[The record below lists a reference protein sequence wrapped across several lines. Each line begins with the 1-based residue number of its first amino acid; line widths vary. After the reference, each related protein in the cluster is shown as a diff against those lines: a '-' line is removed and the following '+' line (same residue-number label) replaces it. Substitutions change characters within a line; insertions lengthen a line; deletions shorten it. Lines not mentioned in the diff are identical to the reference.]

1 MGIDFTYFKGSG
13 NGDVVEAVGH
23 RELGPTQVSVKITH
37 CGVCGTDEHYRH
49 AHQGLGHEGVGIIT
63 EIGSSVQDLS
73 EFRVGDRVGM
83 GWYHKFCGHCKYCV
97 SGRQTLCLN
106 RTFYGTANGDQGC
119 FGTALA
125 WDISAL
131 YKIPDTISSEDAGPL
146 LCGGATVWSPLYDSN
161 VKPGDRVGII
171 GIGGLGHMA
180 IQFASKMGLEVV
192 VFSGTESKKQ
202 EALAFGA
209 SEFHATNNKES
220 WDSIRPLD
228 ILLITTSVNPKM
240 SLYYPI
246 LAPGAKIFPLTVS
259 TEALDGVTPL
269 NLIGGYFS
277 FIGSGVAA
285 TASMRAMLDF
295 AARHGVKPQIEKFP
309 MTVTGVKDAMQK
321 LRDGKMRYRGVLV
334 AP

>member
-97 SGRQTLCLN
+97 S
-106 RTFYGTANGDQGC
+106 
-119 FGTALA
+119 ALA

-240 SLYYPI
+240 YYPI